1 MLNTTSA
8 HLPYSLTYPIAY
20 NIVKSIIVAIDGTSS
35 TGKSSI
41 AKLLAQKIDYT
52 YIDTGAMYRAVTLLA
67 LQNNVFHSDGS
78 IDEPLLQELLKKARI
93 VFCNNSE
100 TGHSDMYLNGENVEK
115 QIRTMEVSSHVSP
128 VAAISWVRDVL
139 VAQQRAMGKNG
150 GIVMDGRDIGTVVFP
165 EAEMKVFM
173 TASPEIRAQR
183 RFKELQEKG
192 IPATYEEILQN
203 VRERDYLDSH
213 RAVSPLKQAHDAY
226 LLDNS
231 DMTFEQ
237 EMDILIKI
245 FNEKV
250 S

>member
-52 YIDTGAMYRAVTLLA
+52 YI
-67 LQNNVFHSDGS
+67 
-78 IDEPLLQELLKKARI
+78 EELLKKARI

-128 VAAISWVRDVL
+128 VAAISWVRDEL